1 MDEKEMEKRLETSA
15 DRLVYFSAERTLLT
29 WVRAGLSM
37 MTVGFVVDRFN
48 LILKEANTQFS
59 GYDGDALSK
68 WIGVLFILTGVA
80 TNLIGAARYIHFEIR
95 YHRNVDTRPG
105 YGMSLG
111 VFLTIAAAVLG
122 IAVALFLTRVTELY
136 H

>member
-1 MDEKEMEKRLETSA
+1 MDEKDMEKRLETSA

-29 WVRAGLSM
+29 WVRAGLTM
-37 MTVGFVVDRFN
+37 MAVGFVVDRFT
-48 LILKEANTQFS
+48 LILKGTNIQVS
-59 GYDGDALSK
+59 GYGGDELSK
-68 WIGVLFILTGVA
+68 WIGILFILTGVA
-80 TNLIGAARYIHFEIR
+80 TNLVGAARYIRFEIR

-111 VFLTIAAAVLG
+111 VFLTIVASVLG
-122 IAVALFLTRVTELY
+122 VAVALFLTRITELY